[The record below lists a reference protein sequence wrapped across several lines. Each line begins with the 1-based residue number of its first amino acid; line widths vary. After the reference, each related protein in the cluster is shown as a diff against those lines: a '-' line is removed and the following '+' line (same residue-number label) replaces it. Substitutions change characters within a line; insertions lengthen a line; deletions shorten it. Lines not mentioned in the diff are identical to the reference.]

1 MYICYVDESG
11 GFEAPNQAPGATPL
25 MTFAGLII
33 RTDALAPLTADFLDL
48 KRRFYPG
55 LQTVRNLDLVLSEVK
70 GSELRKR
77 VRSQIRAQR
86 RHSVGVLDST
96 VRLIERYDLRL
107 LGRVWIKKPDE
118 ALNPRAS
125 YTYAIQDIAK
135 HFNHFLE
142 SKTDSGLMLCDG
154 RAHSLD
160 AQVSHSIF
168 TLKHK
173 QSGDDLSRLVE
184 APVFGRSENHV
195 GLQLADI
202 LASGLVFPTAA
213 RVYCAAHV
221 SSIHT
226 HRNYDE
232 LRTRFSARLRPQQHL
247 YQDPNGRTRGGIV
260 VSDKLGKKS
269 SSLLFKAP
277 QSSS

>member
-33 RTDALAPLTADFLDL
+33 HAGALAGLTTDFLDL
-48 KRRFYPG
+48 KHRFYPG
-55 LQTVRNLDLVLSEVK
+55 LRSVRNLDLVLSEVK

-77 VRSQIRAQR
+77 VRSQSRERR
-86 RHSVGVLDST
+86 RHAIGVLDST
-96 VRLIERYDLRL
+96 VNLIERYDLQL
-107 LGRVWIKKPDE
+107 LGRVWIKEPKE
-118 ALNPRAS
+118 ALDPRSS
-125 YTYAIQDIAK
+125 YTFAIQDIAR

-142 SKTDSGLMLCDG
+142 SRTDSGLVVCDG
-154 RAHSLD
+154 RAHSQD

-173 QSGDDLSRLVE
+173 QSGDALSRLVE

-195 GLQLADI
+195 GLQLTDI
-202 LASGLVFPTAA
+202 LASGLIFPIAA

-221 SSIHT
+221 SGTHT
-226 HRNYDE
+226 HRGYDV
-232 LRTRFSARLRPQQHL
+232 LRTRFSARLRPRQHL
-247 YQDPNGRTRGGIV
+247 YRDSSGRTRGGIV

-269 SSLLFKAP
+269 SSLLFKPPAP
-277 QSSS
+277 

>member
-55 LQTVRNLDLVLSEVK
+55 LRTVRNLDLVLSEVK
-70 GSELRKR
+70 GSELRRR
-77 VRSQIRAQR
+77 VRSPIREQR
-86 RHSVGVLDST
+86 RHSVGVLEST

-107 LGRVWIKKPDE
+107 LGRVWIKEPDE
-118 ALNPRAS
+118 ALDPRAS

-184 APVFGRSENHV
+184 APVFGRSENHT
-195 GLQLADI
+195 GLQLTDI
-202 LASGLVFPTAA
+202 LASGLIFPTAA
-213 RVYCAAHV
+213 RVYCAAHF
-221 SSIHT
+221 SSVHT

-247 YQDPNGRTRGGIV
+247 YQDPSGRTRGGIV

-269 SSLLFKAP
+269 SSLLFQAP